1 MFDQTS
7 AYAEY
12 KEKQQKLLGIM
23 NSAGN
28 IIGELEFKQKDY
40 IEELCKKLETDS
52 FKIQVIG
59 TFKNGKSTFI
69 NSILGDEVLPAYAS
83 PCTAVINEVKYGDE
97 KKAVL
102 YFKNPLPDEIPESI
116 PQKAREHI
124 AKYKGDNVP
133 PIEIP
138 ENEIEDYA
146 VIPIGKEPKEML
158 MESPYDRI
166 ELYWPLELLKNNVEV
181 IDSPGLNE
189 HATRTKV
196 TMEYLTKADA
206 ILFVLAADKLCA
218 RDEME
223 FIENNMKKHGFD
235 SVFFV
240 VNRFDTLRNDRDKDA
255 ITNLAKIKLT
265 EYTRFNEEG
274 LSFVSAL
281 NALDGKIDNDN
292 ELLEKSGMPELEK
305 KLAKFLTEDRGP
317 AKLSQ
322 PANELKRI
330 IDEDMIKFELP
341 LRLNALNSSIDEIV
355 ARRDAAMPALEKLR
369 TKREE
374 MKNRIDE
381 LIDLSIPDVE
391 KSVLQFFEDLN
402 TNIPQWIEEYEPVN
416 SVSINPKKTN
426 ETINLLGEEI
436 KKYALDRLG
445 EEIDDWSESSFAVV
459 VANKL
464 ENIKKSIDTSIE
476 SFYIELDKIN
486 IEFSGIDSYETTK
499 NDVPAAQRIA
509 AAGVGWLV
517 SGLGGA
523 ALGGMEGFN
532 KDFAKGLAV
541 QFAAGLGLYLFT
553 AINPWAIALMLTM
566 GGTVFSQFKQGDKI
580 TAKVK
585 EKVAEEVCSKINES
599 NHNSRGQI
607 ADKVKSEFHKFEDA
621 VLDAIDYE
629 ITNSQNYINALV
641 EEIQKGQAHIDSKK
655 AEISA
660 GIEQLRAIS
669 SEASNY
675 IVCKN

>member
-1 MFDQTS
+1 MINQTS

-12 KEKQQKLLGIM
+12 KEKQQKFLSIM

-28 IIGELEFKQKDY
+28 IIEEMGFKQADY
-40 IEELCKKLETDS
+40 IGKLCKKLETDS

-97 KKAVL
+97 KKAIL
-102 YFKNPLPDEIPESI
+102 YFKNPLPAEIPESI

-124 AKYKGDNVP
+124 AKYKGDSVP

-146 VIPIGKEPKEML
+146 VIPIGKDPKEML
-158 MESPYDRI
+158 MESPYDKI

-265 EYTRFNEEG
+265 EYTRFGEDG

-292 ELLEKSGMPELEK
+292 SLLEKSGMPELEK

-322 PANELKRI
+322 PASEIKRI
-330 IDEDMIKFELP
+330 IDEEILKSEVPSKLK
-341 LRLNALNSSIDEIV
+341 ALNSSIDEIV
-355 ARRDAAMPALEKLR
+355 ERRDEAVPALEKLR

-374 MKNRIDE
+374 MKTRIDE
-381 LIDLSIPDVE
+381 LIELSMPDIE
-391 KSVLQFFEDLN
+391 RSVLQFFEDLN
-402 TNIPQWIEEYEPVN
+402 TNIPQWIDEYEPIN
-416 SVSINPKKTN
+416 TVSINPLKT
-426 ETINLLGEEI
+426 EATASQLAEEI
-436 KKYALDRLG
+436 VQYAQDRLA
-445 EEIDDWSESSFAVV
+445 EEQDDWLQNSFVV
-459 VANKL
+459 LFANKV
-464 ENIKKSIDTSIE
+464 ENIKKSIGASLEGI
-476 SFYIELDKIN
+476 YYELDKIK
-486 IEFSGIDSYETTK
+486 IEFSGIDSSEATK
-499 NDVPAAQRIA
+499 SDVPVWQRVA
-509 AAGVGWLV
+509 AAGAGFY
-517 SGLGGA
+517 LGDFDTA
-523 ALGGMEGFN
+523 LLGGMEGFSKN
-532 KDFAKGLAV
+532 FFIGIVAQTAAWDALATFTSLSPLAIVGL
-541 QFAAGLGLYLFT
+541 
-553 AINPWAIALMLTM
+553 LTV
-566 GGTVFSQFKQGDKI
+566 GGFGFSQFKKGDKI
-580 TAKVK
+580 TTKIKGKVT
-585 EKVAEEVCSKINES
+585 EEVCKKINEA
-599 NHNSRGQI
+599 NHNSKNQI
-607 ADKVKSEFHKFEDA
+607 PGKIKLEFEKFENA
-621 VLDAIDYE
+621 ILDAIDYD
-629 ITNSQNYINALV
+629 ITNSQNYINTLV
-641 EEIQKGQAHIDSKK
+641 EEIQKGQAYIDSRK
-655 AEISA
+655 AEILV
-660 GIEQLRAIS
+660 GVEQLNGIS
-669 SEASNY
+669 NEAQKY
-675 IVCKN
+675 IV

>member
-12 KEKQQKLLGIM
+12 KQKQQKLLELM

-28 IIGELEFKQKDY
+28 IIGELEFRQKNY
-40 IEELCKKLETDS
+40 IEDLCKKLKTDS

-83 PCTAVINEVKYGDE
+83 PCTAVINEVKYGNE
-97 KKAVL
+97 KKAIL

-116 PQKAREHI
+116 PLKAREHI
-124 AKYKGDNVP
+124 AKYRGNNVP

-166 ELYWPLELLKNNVEV
+166 ELYWPLELLKNNVEI
-181 IDSPGLNE
+181 IDSPWLNE

-265 EYTRFNEEG
+265 EYTRFKNDG

-281 NALDGKIDNDN
+281 NALDGKMDNDDS
-292 ELLEKSGMPELEK
+292 LLEKSGMPELEK

-322 PANELKRI
+322 PAKELKRI
-330 IDEDMIKFELP
+330 IDEDILKFEVP
-341 LRLNALNSSIDEIV
+341 LKLNALNSSIDDIIE
-355 ARRDAAMPALEKLR
+355 RRNSAMPALEVLR

-374 MKNRIDE
+374 MKTRIDE
-381 LIDLSIPDVE
+381 LIDLAIPDIE
-391 KSVLQFFEDLN
+391 RCVLQFFEDLN

-416 SVSINPKKTN
+416 SVSINPLKMK
-426 ETINLLGEEI
+426 ETTSLLTEEI
-436 KKYALDRLG
+436 VKYAQERLT
-445 EEIDDWSESSFAVV
+445 EEQNDWLENSFAVV
-459 VANKL
+459 VANKA
-464 ENIKKSIDTSIE
+464 ENIKKSINTSIE
-476 SFYIELDKIN
+476 SFYFELDKIK
-486 IEFSGIDSYETTK
+486 IEFSGIDSDDATK
-499 NDVPAAQRIA
+499 NDVPAGQRLA
-509 AAGVGWLV
+509 AAGVGLFV
-517 SGLGGA
+517 NGFAGA
-523 ALGGMEGFN
+523 ALGGMEGFS
-532 KDFAKGLAV
+532 KDFAKGLVV
-541 QFAAGLGLYLFT
+541 QFAGYLGLAL
-553 AINPWAIALMLTM
+553 IGLLNPVTIVAMILGSL
-566 GGTVFSQFKQGDKI
+566 VFSQFKQGDKI

-585 EKVAEEVCSKINES
+585 GKVAEEVCSKINES

-607 ADKVKSEFHKFEDA
+607 SDKVKSEFYKFEDA

-629 ITNSQNYINALV
+629 ITNSQNYINTLV
-641 EEIQKGQAHIDSKK
+641 EEIQKGQAHIDDKK

-660 GIEQLRAIS
+660 AIEQLTAIS
-669 SEASNY
+669 NEAGGY